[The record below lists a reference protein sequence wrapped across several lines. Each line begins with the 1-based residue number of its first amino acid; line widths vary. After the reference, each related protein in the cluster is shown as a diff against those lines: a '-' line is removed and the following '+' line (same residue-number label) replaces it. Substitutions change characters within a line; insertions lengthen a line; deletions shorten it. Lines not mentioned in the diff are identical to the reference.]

1 LQLFATILD
10 FAEAGEN
17 DHSVNVTR
25 NQIQINNHN
34 NNNNNNNKASDL
46 AIFPSWLFVT

>member
-17 DHSVNVTR
+17 DHSVIVTR
-25 NQIQINNHN
+25 NQVQINNH
-34 NNNNNNNKASDL
+34 NNNNNNKASDL